1 MQAKSSEDRE
11 LVLCGDTRIVELRL
25 LKGDG
30 ARAESH
36 GEKKRAANVLEVHL
50 RA

>member
-11 LVLCGDTRIVELRL
+11 LVLFGDTRIVELRL
-25 LKGDG
+25 LKGECRG
-30 ARAESH
+30 PQ
-36 GEKKRAANVLEVHL
+36 GEKKRAANALKGRL